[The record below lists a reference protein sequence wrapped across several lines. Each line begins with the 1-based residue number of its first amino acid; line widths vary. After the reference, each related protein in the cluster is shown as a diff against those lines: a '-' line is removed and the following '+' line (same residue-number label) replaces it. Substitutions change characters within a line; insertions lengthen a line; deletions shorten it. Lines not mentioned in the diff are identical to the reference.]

1 MSEARPGARLEPRL
15 EAWSA
20 AESPLTVEYS
30 LVAIEEI
37 RQQVLE
43 GFQRLARG
51 GVEVG
56 GALYGKHTGGT
67 VTILAVRPIQ
77 CEHARGPGFALSD
90 NDKSALEAQLRRDAG
105 DPALEGM
112 ECVGWFL
119 SHTRSEILLAE
130 PEQEVYSDYF
140 GAPWQ
145 VTLVVRPVR
154 AGNMRAGFFVRE
166 ADGSVKGDRSYL
178 EFNFPDRFAGLLD
191 RLPRS
196 GAAGRTPPVI
206 TGHPQNEVATVTA
219 PAPASQQIP
228 AVPEPEPLPFAPH
241 LLVPPARRRVK
252 WPWLAVWGVA
262 ILVLAFLTFRYYSTP
277 SGPDPIFLSVTER
290 EGQLLIE
297 WNPASKPVTSAVRGS
312 LAIVDGKQ
320 TRTVPLSLVDLARGN
335 FSYQRDTGDI
345 EVRMTVESKSGEKVE
360 EASRFLGS
368 APVKADA
375 DEIKTLQQQRD
386 DLEAEAA
393 RLKQENAAQAE
404 RIRQLEVTLR
414 ILQTRLN
421 AK

>member
-1 MSEARPGARLEPRL
+1 MTPARLES
-15 EAWSA
+15 WSA
-20 AESPLTVEYS
+20 AESPLAIEYS

-56 GALYGKHTGGT
+56 GALYGRHAGGT

-77 CEHARGPGFALSD
+77 CEHARGPGFALSA
-90 NDKSALEAQLRRDAG
+90 NDKAALEDQLRRDAG

-130 PEQEVYSDYF
+130 SEQEIYSAYF

-166 ADGSVKGDRSYL
+166 ADGSVKGERSYL
-178 EFNFPDRFAGLLD
+178 EFNFPDRFAGVLD
-191 RLPRS
+191 RPPR
-196 GAAGRTPPVI
+196 AAGSGRIVPVM
-206 TGHPQNEVATVTA
+206 TGRAQSDAATVEAA
-219 PAPASQQIP
+219 PAPVQIP
-228 AVPEPEPLPFAPH
+228 AAPEPEPLPFAPR
-241 LLVPPARRRVK
+241 LLVPPRRRVK
-252 WPWLAVWGVA
+252 WPWLVAWGVA
-262 ILVLAFLTFRYYSTP
+262 ILGLALLAFRYYGTP
-277 SGPDPIFLSVTER
+277 AGPEPIFLSVAER

-297 WNPASKPVTSAVRGS
+297 WNPASKPVATAVRGS

-345 EVRMTVESKSGEKVE
+345 EVRMTVETKGGEKVE

-368 APVKADA
+368 APVKPDA

-386 DLEAEAA
+386 QLEAESN